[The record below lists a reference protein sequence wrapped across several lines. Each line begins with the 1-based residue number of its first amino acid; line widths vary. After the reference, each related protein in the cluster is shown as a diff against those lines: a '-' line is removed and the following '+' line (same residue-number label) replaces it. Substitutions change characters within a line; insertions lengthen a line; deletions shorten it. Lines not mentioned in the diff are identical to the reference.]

1 MEESIGDKMKWKPY
15 IQVEQYYW
23 QMWLGTKNNDSYIIK
38 ICPSIKK
45 RKKRKGNNNNQVT
58 TIINIIK

>member
-1 MEESIGDKMKWKPY
+1 MEESIRDKMKWKPY

-23 QMWLGTKNNDSYIIK
+23 QMWLGIENNDSYIIK

-45 RKKRKGNNNNQVT
+45 KKGEKKV
-58 TIINIIK
+58 IITKLQPL